1 MINRYVEFRHDT
13 ASGIV
18 TGTVMKY
25 GDVAH
30 VGRTYHER
38 FMPGSIEYDDVVLN
52 LLHDRQQPVARLGAG
67 LDLQETSKS
76 LEARIEIPQT
86 TFGRRARELINAK
99 IIRGLSAEFI
109 PKVES
114 FEGGMRVI
122 KRAELH
128 GIGLVDRPA
137 YPASTLDMRSAIFS
151 GELQIRQG
159 LISGFIP
166 FLVEGLVSMQNRRKM
181 LIERGALELAED
193 GVYLLSGY
201 DYNASLAATAANS
214 LFIDLLGDGIRFFT
228 RRMAPTQEL
237 REVRRRIRGGLINGV
252 VPGIAV
258 TESEVVESGG
268 FTIERVKKGILCE
281 INLTARQGLKS
292 DSGFGRRRVRWLF

>member
-1 MINRYVEFRHDT
+1 MINRYVEFRQDT
-13 ASGIV
+13 ANGLI

-67 LDLQETSKS
+67 LDLQETPKL
-76 LEARIEIPQT
+76 LEARIELPQT

-99 IIRGLSAEFI
+99 IVRGLSAEFLS
-109 PKVES
+109 KVES

-122 KRAELH
+122 KRAELL

-137 YPASTLDMRSAIFS
+137 YPASTLDVRSATFS
-151 GELQIRQG
+151 GNLRLRQG

-166 FLVEGLVSMQNRRKM
+166 YLVAGLVSMQKRRKM
-181 LIERGALELAED
+181 LIVPGALELAPD
-193 GVYLLSGY
+193 GVYLLNGY
-201 DYNASLAATAANS
+201 DYNASLATTATRSLGVQLLANGIQ
-214 LFIDLLGDGIRFFT
+214 FIT
-228 RRMAPTQEL
+228 RRLPATPEL
-237 REVRRRIRGGLINGV
+237 RDVRRRIRGGLINGV

-258 TESEVVESGG
+258 TESEVTEEGG
-268 FTIERVKKGILCE
+268 FTIERVKRGMLCE
-281 INLTARQGLKS
+281 INLTARQGLKE
-292 DSGFGRRRVRWLF
+292 DSGFGRRRRRWLY